1 LEAQVSQRL
10 MAVNPAAAVET
21 PHRLHVTH
29 GRDVHPRDVR
39 IVFLTN
45 IIAPYWKSIFDALSP
60 RYSHMRVLLS
70 TRMEPNRH
78 WEADWKG
85 LDVVVQKTITL
96 KRHWRHTSGFT
107 EPIYLHLP
115 LDTVKQLRSFSAQ
128 LVISSE
134 MGFRTLLALVYRKM
148 HPNSRLVVWAEI
160 AESTEHGRGR
170 LRVVLRRFLHRYVDG
185 FVVPGE
191 SGARYLRR
199 VGTHY
204 RKIFRVPYTTDV
216 DRFAASPLARR
227 EDNAR
232 SLLYVGQL
240 IERKGLLP
248 FISVLSK
255 WAGANP
261 GRVIQF
267 VLAGDGPLRNQ
278 LERGSVPPNLKLGFL
293 GNVAYRDLPNLYAE
307 AGIFVFPTL
316 ADTWGVV
323 VNEAL
328 ASGLPVL
335 GSVRSQAVEEL
346 VEDGRNGWLF
356 QPDKT
361 EQMYNA
367 IDRSLSTSVT
377 TLNTMRRH
385 ARATALQLRPDYVA
399 DRVDAILA
407 HMTRTS

>member
-1 LEAQVSQRL
+1 
-10 MAVNPAAAVET
+10 
-21 PHRLHVTH
+21 
-29 GRDVHPRDVR
+29 
-39 IVFLTN
+39 
-45 IIAPYWKSIFDALSP
+45 
-60 RYSHMRVLLS
+60 
-70 TRMEPNRH
+70 
-78 WEADWKG
+78 
-85 LDVVVQKTITL
+85 
-96 KRHWRHTSGFT
+96 
-107 EPIYLHLP
+107 
-115 LDTVKQLRSFSAQ
+115 
-128 LVISSE
+128 
-134 MGFRTLLALVYRKM
+134 
-148 HPNSRLVVWAEI
+148 
-160 AESTEHGRGR
+160 
-170 LRVVLRRFLHRYVDG
+170 
-185 FVVPGE
+185 
-191 SGARYLRR
+191 
-199 VGTHY
+199 
-204 RKIFRVPYTTDV
+204 
-216 DRFAASPLARR
+216 
-227 EDNAR
+227 
-232 SLLYVGQL
+232 
-240 IERKGLLP
+240 
-248 FISVLSK
+248 LSK

>member
-1 LEAQVSQRL
+1 

-21 PHRLHVTH
+21 PHRLRPTH
-29 GRDVHPRDVR
+29 ATNVHSSDVR

-45 IIAPYWKSIFDALSP
+45 IIAPYWKSIFDALSR
-60 RYSHMRVLLS
+60 RYGHMRVLLS

-78 WEADWKG
+78 WEVDWKD
-85 LDVVVQKTITL
+85 LDVAVQKTITL
-96 KRHWRHTSGFT
+96 SRRWRHTSGFT
-107 EPIYLHLP
+107 EPIYLHFP
-115 LDTVKQLRSFSAQ
+115 LDTIKQLRSFKAQ
-128 LVISSE
+128 LVFSGE
-134 MGFRTLLALVYRKM
+134 MGFRTLLALAYRKM

-160 AESTEHGRGR
+160 AESTEQGRGWSR
-170 LRVVLRRFLHRYVDG
+170 AVLRHFLQKNVDG
-185 FVVPGE
+185 FVVPGA

-199 VGTHY
+199 LGTHDG
-204 RKIFRVPYTTDV
+204 KIFRVPYTTDI
-216 DRFAASPLARR
+216 DRFAANPLARR
-227 EDNAR
+227 DDNAR

-240 IERKGLLP
+240 IVRKGLLP
-248 FISVLSK
+248 FINLLSK

-261 GRVIQF
+261 DRVIQF

-278 LERGSVPPNLKLGFL
+278 LERTSVPPNLNLAFQ
-293 GNVAYRDLPNLYAE
+293 GNVPYRDLPKLYAQ

-346 VEDGRNGWLF
+346 IEDGRNGWLF
-356 QPDKT
+356 QPGNT

-367 IDRSLSTSVT
+367 IDRSLNTSVT
-377 TLNTMRRH
+377 ALNTMRRH
-385 ARATALQLRPDYVA
+385 ARATAIQLSPDYVA
-399 DRVDAILA
+399 DRVDAVVA